1 MAAMIERERE
11 EGRPAPPSAAPLDAE
26 ALVGLVDM
34 PELEEPAE
42 AEAAEA
48 ERLVEEAAAEM
59 ANRGSDAFEEL
70 KRTSLAGG
78 HGATA

>member
-42 AEAAEA
+42 AEA
-48 ERLVEEAAAEM
+48 ERFVEEAAAEM
-59 ANRGSDAFEEL
+59 ANRGLDAFEEL
-70 KRTSLAGG
+70 KRISLAGG

>member
-42 AEAAEA
+42 AA
-48 ERLVEEAAAEM
+48 R
-59 ANRGSDAFEEL
+59 
-70 KRTSLAGG
+70 
-78 HGATA
+78 